1 MNPWCSVS
9 RATAVEKPN
18 SSGTKLALTDKGISM
33 NRACVTV
40 LLCLTGLGLAGCSN
54 SMRGYLEKDTP
65 NETLA
70 TRQDL
75 TMPPDL
81 RLPPPGSATAPADPG
96 AASAPAAAQATLT
109 APPAAPAYTAPKAA
123 APAVKTASTTTE
135 PASGP
140 DAIYTNVG
148 ISVYNPDG
156 TRKTDQQLRQELQD
170 YYIAQKKAKN
180 PNYGTFMNVGNIFK
194 DE

>member
-1 MNPWCSVS
+1 
-9 RATAVEKPN
+9 
-18 SSGTKLALTDKGISM
+18 M
-33 NRACVTV
+33 NRAALTA
-40 LLCLTGLGLAGCSN
+40 LLCMVGLSLAGCGN
-54 SMRGYLEKDTP
+54 TMRNYLEKDTP
-65 NETLA
+65 SEALN

-81 RLPPPGSATAPADPG
+81 RLPPPGTTTAPPDPG
-96 AASAPAAAQATLT
+96 AARAPAAQTAALT
-109 APPAAPAYTAPKAA
+109 TPPPAAPAAPAAPAYAAPKAA
-123 APAVKTASTTTE
+123 APAVQTATTTAGGD
-135 PASGP
+135 PK

-156 TRKTDQQLRQELQD
+156 TRKTDLQLRQELQA

-180 PNYGTFMNVGNIFK
+180 PNYGTFMNIGNIFK

>member
-1 MNPWCSVS
+1 
-9 RATAVEKPN
+9 
-18 SSGTKLALTDKGISM
+18 M
-33 NRACVTV
+33 NRAGVTV
-40 LLCLTGLGLAGCSN
+40 LLCMIGLGLTGCGN

-65 NETLA
+65 TQTLSA
-70 TRQDL
+70 RQDL

-81 RLPPPGSATAPADPG
+81 RLPPPGTTTAPPDPG
-96 AASAPAAAQATLT
+96 VGSTPAVAQTASLT
-109 APPAAPAYTAPKAA
+109 APPTAPAPVYAAPKTA
-123 APAVKTASTTTE
+123 APAVKTAAVTTQ
-135 PASGP
+135 PADGK

-156 TRKTDQQLRQELQD
+156 TRKTDQQLREELQA
-170 YYIAQKKAKN
+170 YYINQKKNKN